1 MDELNL
7 TFCKLLIARV
17 RLKILHSIL
26 LMSFTIRIT
35 TQVSDRQTHWYS
47 QRFAPCC
54 ATFLDLNFSSQTPAE
69 HPCTAAYQGDST
81 DLQKTATLALCLLP
95 TEKNPSSLLP
105 SLLKL
110 MICWIFHTFA
120 RGRINTIACYCL
132 APATGN
138 APDRHFKC
146 V

>member
-1 MDELNL
+1 MFLLSDEILKCNQNALMDELNL

-26 LMSFTIRIT
+26 LLTFTIRIT
-35 TQVSDRQTHWYS
+35 TQVSDPQTHWYS

-81 DLQKTATLALCLLP
+81 DL
-95 TEKNPSSLLP
+95 LP

-120 RGRINTIACYCL
+120 RGRINTIACYCW